1 LKPTA
6 IAYADAR
13 RLQRA
18 LQAGIAYV
26 LARRDQL
33 NHLNVYPVA
42 DHDTGTNLA
51 ATLREVL
58 NAIDGEPGN
67 NTGELL
73 IRVAEAAL
81 DGARGNSG
89 AIMAQ
94 YFQGLSDGA
103 RRTRRLGAR
112 RLAAIARRGAHSA
125 WQAMAEPQAG
135 TLPSVLDD
143 FAAELVDLVRR
154 GLHDL
159 RALLDGGLERARR
172 SLAATMHQLPALEAA
187 GVVDAGA
194 QGFVD
199 FLEGITHYMHSG
211 RLAMPPAAAPEA
223 PGTGHTAAGAC
234 YRYCTECL
242 IHGRAIDRAALTAE
256 LGSLAG
262 DSLIVAGSGR
272 RVRIHI
278 HTDSP
283 NEVYLVARRY
293 GELAR
298 QKADDMQRQQ
308 RLIDQPGQVAIVTD
322 SGADLPAAEAERLG
336 VHLVPLRLM
345 IGDNEYLDRVSLEPG
360 DFYRLMTESEA
371 EAKTS
376 QPPASD
382 FRRQYELLTGHDY
395 DVVTLCLS
403 ARLSGT
409 YSAAQAAA
417 QRAARDR
424 IEVIDT
430 RNAAAGQGLLVLHAA
445 EVAAA
450 GADRAAVLQAIATY
464 RDLTRTYALIHDLG
478 FGVRG
483 GRVKPWM
490 KRLADFIGLKP
501 VLANSPDGR
510 LVARGVLYERGA
522 AVESFGRWLQRRM
535 AADKM
540 YRVMI
545 SHTAA
550 PAAADQLR
558 TLLLAGKARIEA
570 CWITETSPAVA
581 VHAGPG
587 ALVAA
592 LQERP

>member
-1 LKPTA
+1 MELTA
-6 IAYADAR
+6 IAYADGR
-13 RLQRA
+13 RLKRA
-18 LQAGIAYV
+18 LQAGIAHV
-26 LARRDQL
+26 LARRDEL
-33 NHLNVYPVA
+33 NRLNVYPVA
-42 DHDTGTNLA
+42 DHDTGTNMAYTLSQVQSALQGEA
-51 ATLREVL
+51 ATS
-58 NAIDGEPGN
+58 AGEI
-67 NTGELL
+67 LA
-73 IRVAEAAL
+73 RAADAAL

-94 YFQGLSDGA
+94 YFQGLSEGA

-112 RLAAIARRGAHSA
+112 RLAAIARRGAQSA
-125 WQAMAEPQAG
+125 WLAMAEPQPG

-143 FAAELVDLVRR
+143 FAAELADMVRHGR
-154 GLHDL
+154 RDL

-194 QGFVD
+194 QGFID
-199 FLEGITHYMHSG
+199 FLEGIAHYMHSG
-211 RLAMPPAAAPEA
+211 RLAMPAAAVSVVRDA
-223 PGTGHTAAGAC
+223 VRAAGGAR

-242 IHGRAIDRAALTAE
+242 IHGAGIDRAALAAE
-256 LGSLAG
+256 LGALAG
-262 DSLIVAGSGR
+262 DSLIVAGNDR

-278 HTDSP
+278 HVDSP
-283 NEVYLVARRY
+283 NEVYLIARRF
-293 GELAR
+293 GELLR

-336 VHLVPLRLM
+336 IHLVPLRL
-345 IGDNEYLDRVSLEPG
+345 IVGDDEYLDHVSLAPR
-360 DFYRLMTESEA
+360 DFYRLLAESGLP
-371 EAKTS
+371 AKTS
-376 QPPASD
+376 QPPAGD
-382 FRRQYELLTGHDY
+382 FRRQYELLTSHDY

-409 YSAAQAAA
+409 YSAAQSAA
-417 QRAARDR
+417 QRAERDR
-424 IEVIDT
+424 IEVVDS

-445 EVAAA
+445 EIAAA
-450 GADRAAVLQAIATY
+450 GANRAAVLQAIADY
-464 RDLTRTYALIHDLG
+464 RNRTRTYALIRDLTY
-478 FGVRG
+478 GVRG

-490 KRLADFIGLKP
+490 KHLADFIGLKP

-510 LVARGVLYERGA
+510 LVARGVLRARGDEVPA
-522 AVESFGRWLQRRM
+522 FGRWLQRRM

-558 TLLLAGKARIEA
+558 ALLLAGPARIEA

-581 VHAGPG
+581 VHAGHG